1 METGACL
8 PASSKL
14 NLRVHAELA
23 SGITKPMAE
32 RDQDPN
38 DDLDTQGI
46 PDLDAAPGPAGRARG
61 NELPENEDLDS
72 EGQPDLEGALPGK
85 EITGD
90 AQEGEIPPGDHYQA
104 LDDRVHIDTLDERLR
119 EEVPDRTSADVEEVR
134 LLDDESEDGGGEL
147 RSELGDEGGYPS
159 AEEAAMHV
167 VKEAPGAVDRKI
179 DSYTGDPVEDL
190 DYRDER

>member
-1 METGACL
+1 
-8 PASSKL
+8 
-14 NLRVHAELA
+14 
-23 SGITKPMAE
+23 MAE
-32 RDQDPN
+32 RDQESS

-46 PDLDAAPGPAGRARG
+46 PDLDAAPGPQRRPSGSA
-61 NELPENEDLDS
+61 LPENEDLDS
-72 EGQPDLEGALPGK
+72 EGQPDLIGALPGK

-90 AQEGEIPPGDHYQA
+90 AQEGEVPPRDYKQA
-104 LDDRVHIDTLDERLR
+104 PDDYFHQDTLDERLR
-119 EEVPDRTSADVEEVR
+119 EEVPDRVRADVEEVR
-134 LLDDESEDGGGEL
+134 LVDDESEDGGGEL